1 MGSVAAAFHAAQTGH
16 LPTPTTST
24 YRKPPRSDTGRR
36 ALSPAEQLADSARAL
51 SPVRYFLHPGDN
63 SNNDSGEYPS
73 FASLG
78 QQSSTN
84 TSYDYQKEEEFVR
97 NRMRNENLNGH
108 GHSRKMSESSRRRK
122 KAEDG
127 DMPYRPAED
136 DYAAES
142 DASEAEEE
150 EGGGG
155 IVNGGALEGRAST
168 RGKTKE
174 KGEGYLG
181 MGLGIQP
188 KKKSSRKN
196 GDVLES
202 DDEEDRQSPAPS
214 YGARGYSRSPT
225 PAQLLRA
232 ITPRLSPGPRPLTP
246 RRRQPSSLR
255 TIITNILH
263 GLVLALR
270 FVTDTMTNIIEAAII
285 KPLRSITGS
294 GKLAMRRLKKDGWK
308 ILGGLLALS
317 LLLRLLGRPWSAR
330 TGPVGHGALGL
341 GSETADELATRLS
354 SLEHA
359 LASLSHST
367 GRQPV
372 QGNTGGNDDSYLID
386 RLSRLEAS
394 LADEHQRLD
403 DLRGE
408 SASVSRLRQDLDKV
422 VSRVDSHDSDIASAS
437 SRHQSVERLEQEL
450 KGLRTRVDGVET
462 EVRNALDDGRLNKAI
477 ERILPDWMPV
487 KRKGHRID
495 IEPVFWNELKRVL
508 VGKSDMDKAVQ
519 DALAGVSTG
528 GVSRDD
534 LERFGDKLFEQK
546 SAQGLIVSKE
556 QFLMAMNNELEDLK
570 SRLDRAELAQPKSSS
585 ITIKG
590 SKGDDIVPLLSSL
603 IDTAILKY
611 SKDTLAT
618 PDYALYTA
626 GARVVPSITSDT
638 LVMKSANRLGKWLAG
653 SRDIEGRAPAT
664 ALHPDNSVGSCWP
677 FNGSRGQLG
686 VLLSRRVVVTDVTV
700 EHAAKELSPDV
711 KTAPK
716 AIEVVCPIVSYS

>member
-1 MGSVAAAFHAAQTGH
+1 
-16 LPTPTTST
+16 
-24 YRKPPRSDTGRR
+24 
-36 ALSPAEQLADSARAL
+36 
-51 SPVRYFLHPGDN
+51 
-63 SNNDSGEYPS
+63 
-73 FASLG
+73 
-78 QQSSTN
+78 
-84 TSYDYQKEEEFVR
+84 
-97 NRMRNENLNGH
+97 
-108 GHSRKMSESSRRRK
+108 MSESRRRK

-142 DASEAEEE
+142 DGSEED
-150 EGGGG
+150 EGEGG

-188 KKKSSRKN
+188 KKRSSRKS
-196 GDVLES
+196 GDMLES
-202 DDEEDRQSPAPS
+202 DEEGDQRGSPAPS
-214 YGARGYSRSPT
+214 FGGGRNGYSRSPT

-270 FVTDTMTNIIEAAII
+270 FVTDTMISLIDSTII

-294 GKLAMRRLKKDGWK
+294 GKLAMRRLKKDWWK
-308 ILGGLLALS
+308 ILGGLVALS

-330 TGPVGHGALGL
+330 TGSVSHGAI
-341 GSETADELATRLS
+341 GSETADELASRLS

-359 LASLSHST
+359 IASLSHST
-367 GRQPV
+367 ERQPV
-372 QGNTGGNDDSYLID
+372 QGKVVRSDDSQLAD
-386 RLSRLEAS
+386 RLTRLEAS
-394 LADEHQRLD
+394 LADERQGLD
-403 DLRGE
+403 ELRSK
-408 SASVSRLRQDLDKV
+408 SASVGQLRQDLDKV
-422 VSRVDSHDSDIASAS
+422 VSRVDSHDAEIASAS
-437 SRHQSVERLEQEL
+437 THQSVDRIEQEL
-450 KGLRTRVDGVET
+450 KGLRTRVDGVEK

-487 KRKGHRID
+487 KRTGHRID

-528 GVSRDD
+528 GVSPQD

-570 SRLDRAELAQPKSSS
+570 SRLDRAEFAPPKAST

-590 SKGDDIVPLLSSL
+590 AKGDDIVPLLSSL

-677 FNGSRGQLG
+677 FNGSQGQLG
-686 VLLSRRVVVTDVTV
+686 VLLSRRVVVTDVTI

-716 AIEVVCPIVSYS
+716 AIEVVSSPFRLS